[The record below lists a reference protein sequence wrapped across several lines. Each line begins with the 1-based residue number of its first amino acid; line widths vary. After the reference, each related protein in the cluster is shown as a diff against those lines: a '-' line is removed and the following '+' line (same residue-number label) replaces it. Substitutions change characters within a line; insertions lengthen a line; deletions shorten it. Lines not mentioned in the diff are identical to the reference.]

1 MLKFVNIKMPI
12 IHEESDLR
20 NKVGKALRIKVSQLK
35 TFKIAGQSIDAR
47 NKKDVFYN
55 YSVFI
60 EVDQEK
66 EYLKLKNVSEVPV
79 FNYTVPLIKGADNSR
94 PIVVGSGP
102 GGLFSAFIL
111 AEAGLK
117 PIILERG
124 KSIEERQEDVYKFF
138 KTGLL
143 NEESSV
149 QFGEGGAGTF
159 SDGKLTT
166 GTHNI
171 RIKKVIDTF
180 IMAGANEEIAYVSKP
195 HIGTDK
201 LIQILKNLRARIES
215 LGGEYK
221 FQHKVDKI
229 IIEDSRVSGVT
240 ASTPKGPVTF
250 KTQGLILAIGHSAR
264 DTFRVLNEQQV
275 KMEPKTFSVGVRIEH
290 KQVFLDK
297 SQYGDFASI
306 LPAADYKLN
315 VKINNRGVYTF
326 CMCPGGVVVP
336 ATSNKNQLVVNGMSY
351 YDRSKENGNS
361 AVLVNVY
368 PDDFK
373 TDHVLGGMIFQEN
386 LEKKAFE
393 LGGSNYYAPVQLA
406 KDFIAN
412 KKSENLL
419 EVKPSYS
426 IGYRLSNIRDILPDF
441 VVDTLAEGLLALD
454 KRIPGFSSGNGVI
467 TGLETRSSSPIRIPR
482 DENGFANIKGLVPCG
497 EGAGYA
503 GGIMSAA
510 VDGIKCG
517 EFLYQWYS
525 ETCLK

>member
-1 MLKFVNIKMPI
+1 MLKIINLKMPI
-12 IHEESDLR
+12 KHEEKDLI
-20 NKVGKALRIKVSQLK
+20 NKVAKVLRIKENLLK
-35 TFKIAGQSIDAR
+35 TFKIAGQSVDAR
-47 NKKDVFYN
+47 NKKDIFYN
-55 YSVFI
+55 YSVFV
-60 EVDQEK
+60 ELDQEK
-66 EYLKLKNVSEVPV
+66 KYLKIKNVSEVLV
-79 FNYTVPLIKGADNSR
+79 FTYTVPLVKGTNTDR

-102 GGLFSAFIL
+102 GGLFSALIL
-111 AEAGLK
+111 AEAGLR
-117 PIILERG
+117 PLILERG
-124 KSIEERQEDVYKFF
+124 KSIEERQEDVYHFF
-138 KTGLL
+138 KTGILD
-143 NEESSV
+143 EESNV

-171 RIKKVIDTF
+171 RIKKVVDTF
-180 IMAGANEEIAYVSKP
+180 IMAGANEEIAYMSKP

-201 LIQILKNLRARIES
+201 LIKILKNMRTRIES

-221 FQHKVDKI
+221 FQHKVEKLIVADNRI
-229 IIEDSRVSGVT
+229 VGVE
-240 ASTPKGPVTF
+240 ALTPKESVSF
-250 KTQGLILAIGHSAR
+250 ETQGIVLAIGHSAR
-264 DTFRVLNEQQV
+264 DTFRSLNEQQL

-290 KQVFLDK
+290 KQEFLDK
-297 SQYGDFASI
+297 SQYGDFASL

-351 YDRSKENGNS
+351 YARNKENGNS

-368 PDDFK
+368 SEDFE
-373 TDHVLGGMIFQEN
+373 TDNVLGGMIFQEK

-393 LGGSNYYAPVQLA
+393 LGGSNYWAPVQLA
-406 KDFIAN
+406 KDFIEN
-412 KKSENLL
+412 KKSQELL

-426 IGYRLSNIRDILPDF
+426 IGYTLSNLRDILPDF
-441 VVDTLAEGLLALD
+441 VAEPLAEGLVAMD
-454 KRIPGFSSGNGVI
+454 KRIPGFSSSNVVI
-467 TGLETRSSSPIRIPR
+467 TGLETRSSSPNRIPR
-482 DENGFANIKGLVPCG
+482 DESGFANIKGIVPCG

-517 EFLYQWYS
+517 EFLYQWYD